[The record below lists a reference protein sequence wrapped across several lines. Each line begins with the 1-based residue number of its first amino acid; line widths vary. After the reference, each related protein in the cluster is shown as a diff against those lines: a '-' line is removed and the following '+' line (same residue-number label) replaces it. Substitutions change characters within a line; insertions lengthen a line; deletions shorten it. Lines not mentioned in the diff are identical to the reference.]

1 MKKAGALMMA
11 FAGSLATAAL
21 LLIIGAYQRVVSP
34 VLHAAFG
41 PRCRFHPT
49 CSEYARLAIR
59 EHGVLRGGWLGLRRL
74 GHCHPFHPGGV
85 DLVPARVPTPSPLP
99 DRGGIALRAESRH
112 G

>member
-1 MKKAGALMMA
+1 MKNTTARMKA

-21 LLIIGAYQRVVSP
+21 LLFIAAYQRVVSP

-49 CSEYARLAIR
+49 CSEYARLAIM
-59 EHGVLRGGWLGLRRL
+59 EHGVLRGGRLGLRRL

-85 DLVPARVPTPSPLP
+85 DLVPPRVAKSSLPSL
-99 DRGGIALRAESRH
+99 GGVALGAESRH